1 MEGGYWELRGEDV
14 ARYWRCMRKG
24 NGGVILGCTGEDV
37 ARYWRCMRIVI
48 RGVILG
54 RREEIVVRYWGV

>member
-1 MEGGYWELRGEDV
+1 
-14 ARYWRCMRKG
+14 MRKG